1 LHLQKREDTPLNF
14 EDEPLLN
21 GELDRM
27 NLFPIQH
34 EDVWEM
40 YKQMLSLFWTAEE
53 IHLTDDLND
62 WEKLDVDEQNYL
74 LHVLA
79 FFAGSDFIVNENLEE
94 EYAEKVK
101 MPELKMFLHFQES
114 MEDVHSTTYALLLQ
128 TFVKDT
134 TIRNKLFHAVQEIP
148 TVKAK
153 ADWSRKWIK
162 EGSFVERLI
171 AFCCVEGI
179 MFSSSFAAI
188 YWCKKR
194 GLLPG
199 LCQSNELISRDEGLH
214 RDCACLVYRNYIK
227 NKLEEDRLIEIV
239 KEAVELECDF
249 VRESLPYRLS
259 GMNADLMCQYVE
271 YVGDHLLNELIGKRH
286 FEKENPFP
294 WMSLI
299 SMEVK
304 SSFFE
309 RRVGT
314 YSKQKVMATEEE
326 RQIRFDAEF

>member
-1 LHLQKREDTPLNF
+1 MNEL
-14 EDEPLLN
+14 DEPILN
-21 GELDRM
+21 GDLDRL

-34 EDVWEM
+34 LDIWEM

-53 IHLTDDLND
+53 IHLQDDLGHWNT
-62 WEKLDVDEQNYL
+62 LDKDEQEYL

-79 FFAGSDFIVNENLEE
+79 FFAGSDYIVNANLEE
-94 EYAEKVK
+94 EYAEKVRL
-101 MPELKMFLHFQES
+101 PELKMFLHFQES

-128 TFVKDT
+128 TFVQDT
-134 TIRNKLFHAVQEIP
+134 MTRNKLFNAVQEIP

-153 ADWSRKWIK
+153 ADWCRKWIN
-162 EGSFVERLI
+162 EGTFTERLV

-188 YWCKKR
+188 FWCKKR

-214 RDCACLVYRNYIK
+214 RDCACYVYRHYIK
-227 NKLEEDRLIEIV
+227 NKLLESKLIDIV
-239 KEAVELECDF
+239 KEAVELEKSF
-249 VRESLPYRLS
+249 VRASLPYKLT

-271 YVGDHLLNELIGKRH
+271 YVGDHLLNELIGKTV
-286 FEKENPFP
+286 FNKSNPFP

-299 SMEVK
+299 SLDTK

-314 YSKQKVMATEEE
+314 YSKQKVMSNESE
-326 RQIRFDAEF
+326 REIRFDEEF

>member
-1 LHLQKREDTPLNF
+1 
-14 EDEPLLN
+14 
-21 GELDRM
+21 
-27 NLFPIQH
+27 
-34 EDVWEM
+34 
-40 YKQMLSLFWTAEE
+40 
-53 IHLTDDLND
+53 
-62 WEKLDVDEQNYL
+62 
-74 LHVLA
+74 
-79 FFAGSDFIVNENLEE
+79 
-94 EYAEKVK
+94 
-101 MPELKMFLHFQES
+101 
-114 MEDVHSTTYALLLQ
+114 
-128 TFVKDT
+128 
-134 TIRNKLFHAVQEIP
+134 
-148 TVKAK
+148 
-153 ADWSRKWIK
+153 
-162 EGSFVERLI
+162 
-171 AFCCVEGI
+171 
-179 MFSSSFAAI
+179 
-188 YWCKKR
+188 
-194 GLLPG
+194 
-199 LCQSNELISRDEGLH
+199 LISRDEGLH